1 MPRHN
6 RRPQRSKRTHYWQKH
21 HLPRKVEERPD
32 EEPQEILISVAIMP
46 HNGKH
51 PNCIS
56 THAFL
61 TERDIL

>member
-46 HNGKH
+46 QNGKIDY
-51 PNCIS
+51 CI
-56 THAFL
+56 TRYRAL
-61 TERDIL
+61 

>member
-32 EEPQEILISVAIMP
+32 EEPQEILVSVIIMP
-46 HNGKH
+46 HNGKRQY
-51 PNCIS
+51 CE
-56 THAFL
+56 ARYRVL
-61 TERDIL
+61 

>member
-32 EEPQEILISVAIMP
+32 EEPQEILISVTIMP
-46 HNGKH
+46 QNGKIDY
-51 PNCIS
+51 CI
-56 THAFL
+56 TRYRAL
-61 TERDIL
+61 

>member
-32 EEPQEILISVAIMP
+32 EETQEILISVAIMP
-46 HNGKH
+46 HNDKKDY
-51 PNCIS
+51 CI
-56 THAFL
+56 TRYRVL
-61 TERDIL
+61 